1 MRSPMQRALYLAA
14 ILFAL
19 VPFAFGLTRAL
30 STGTDYR
37 YFWVAFAS
45 FIGAAVVMKFGK
57 TTSRSIVSAAFV
69 VLIIATLVAAVT
81 AFLVGAKSGPA
92 VLVVALSFA
101 LCYSASCALYKM
113 SRDQQRPQTD

>member
-1 MRSPMQRALYLAA
+1 MRSPKQRALYLAA

-19 VPFAFGLTRAL
+19 VPLAFGLTRAI

-37 YFWVAFAS
+37 YFWVALAS
-45 FIGAAVVMKFGK
+45 FIGAVAVMALGK
-57 TTSRSIVSAAFV
+57 SRSQGAVSLGAIVLV
-69 VLIIATLVAAVT
+69 VATVVATAT